1 MNKREIGTFY
11 ERQAEEFLKD
21 KGVHILEQNY
31 RCRQGEIDII
41 GYDGTCLVF
50 FEVKGRKSLRAGSG
64 LEAIHPYKQ
73 YKICRVAD
81 YYRMMHNISEF
92 TEIRYDCIA
101 IDLGDIHWIKNAFYH
116 VHS

>member
-1 MNKREIGTFY
+1 MNNRQIGTLYEREIVLY
-11 ERQAEEFLKD
+11 LQSNR
-21 KGVHILEQNY
+21 VRIVEQNY

-50 FEVKGRKSLRAGSG
+50 FEVKARNSLRAGSG

-81 YYRMMHNISEF
+81 YYRLKNKIDEF
-92 TEIRYDCIA
+92 CEMRYDCIS
-101 IDLGDIHWIKNAFYH
+101 IDLGQIHWIKNAFEH
-116 VHS
+116 IG